1 MSTITALDDGTVFWV
16 ITALERDLAQFEAFV
31 RYDTDRLIDDLA
43 HTLESSDIC
52 PREQSLKIM
61 DDYIRDPKKYDE
73 IKKGPPDC
81 PRPNHGTIYLSRLLS
96 QLGRHEEALGLA
108 EADLA
113 AWPDSAAAWL
123 SKSRALY
130 GLGRRE
136 EALACAERSLDL
148 NPGYR
153 IAAGF
158 RTRLLASMGRYREAL
173 DYATG
178 YPDYDLLKR
187 SFLGGV
193 GLALAGLGR
202 REEALKYLRVASR
215 SDVNPGELEA
225 ARRRLAAQNAA

>member
-1 MSTITALDDGTVFWV
+1 MSTVAEPDDGTMFWV
-16 ITALERDLAQFEAFV
+16 ITALERSLFKLEAAV
-31 RYDTDRLIDDLA
+31 RYDIDRMIDDLA

-61 DDYIRDPKKYDE
+61 EDYIRDPKKYDE
-73 IKKGPPDC
+73 IKRGPPDC
-81 PRPNHGTIYLSRLLS
+81 PRPNHGTRYLSRLLS

>member
-16 ITALERDLAQFEAFV
+16 ITALERDLAQFEVFV
-31 RYDTDRLIDDLA
+31 RYNTDRLIDDLA

-52 PREQSLKIM
+52 PREQSIAIM
-61 DDYIRDPKKYDE
+61 EDYIRDPKKYDE
-73 IKKGPPDC
+73 IKRGPPDC
-81 PRPNHGTIYLSRLLS
+81 PRPNHGTIYFSRLLS

-113 AWPDSAAAWL
+113 AWPDSETAWL

-136 EALACAERSLDL
+136 EALASVDMSVKL
-148 NPGYR
+148 NPDYM

-158 RTRLLASMGRYREAL
+158 RARILAGMGRYREAL

-178 YPDYDLLKR
+178 YPDYDLR
-187 SFLGGV
+187 SRYFLGGV

-202 REEALKYLRVASR
+202 REEAL
-215 SDVNPGELEA
+215 DVLDSATEFDTNPEEFEDA
-225 ARRRLAAQNAA
+225 VRRLTVQDAA